1 MGYMGLKS
9 INDSDLAADLT
20 AKVLKEVA
28 KELKKGLKEKGNSL
42 NTEGCVNVSLFF
54 EQCFCCSNDPCI
66 YLDEN
71 LKAIATETKGK
82 IDKLIFET
90 IKEKDEWEES
100 SNYQYHVSAYRRM
113 VNNLKKFLEKS
124 ED

>member
-1 MGYMGLKS
+1 MGYMGLNT
-9 INDSDLAADLT
+9 ITDTDMAADLT
-20 AKVLKEVA
+20 AKALKAVA

-54 EQCFCCSNDPCI
+54 EQCFCRSNDPCI

-71 LKAIATETKGK
+71 LKAVATEAKGK
-82 IDKLIFET
+82 VDELISET
-90 IKEKDEWEES
+90 NKEKDKWEDS
-100 SNYQYHVSAYRRM
+100 ANYREHISAYLRM
-113 VNNLKKFLEKS
+113 SNNLKKFLEKS